1 MRHMYT
7 DTCIQH
13 THTNTYIYTHTHT
26 HTCIHT
32 HMHTHTNIHTP
43 LYIGARQA
51 AEPDESSDIGKY
63 YLHDNILFAQAQ
75 GKLRVIA
82 LVDLDVDNHNRML
95 FDQVT

>member
-1 MRHMYT
+1 M
-7 DTCIQH
+7 H
-13 THTNTYIYTHTHT
+13 TYTHAHT
-26 HTCIHT
+26 YKHTYTLIIC
-32 HMHTHTNIHTP
+32 
-43 LYIGARQA
+43 ARQA
-51 AEPDESSDIGKY
+51 AEADESSDIGKY